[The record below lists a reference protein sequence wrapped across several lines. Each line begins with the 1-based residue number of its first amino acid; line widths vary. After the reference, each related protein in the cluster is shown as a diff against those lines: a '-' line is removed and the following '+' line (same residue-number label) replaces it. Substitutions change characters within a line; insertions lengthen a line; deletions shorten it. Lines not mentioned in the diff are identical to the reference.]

1 MEADFLAR
9 FSKVLTPA
17 DHKCRLDR
25 LLIADPRSRSIRHS
39 RVNAANRLLPQLDE
53 AERLKAHARIKVFA
67 SRGGRGGRAGRG
79 GRGRGR
85 GRGGPAAS
93 VDERGDLPSV
103 PRLPPE
109 PPIERLRPL
118 RVSASAD
125 WVRAGGVP
133 RRLQWAD
140 VPREQR
146 PQAQPTG

>member
-1 MEADFLAR
+1 MQSAAAEL
-9 FSKVLTPA
+9 PA
-17 DHKCRLDR
+17 QLVERSR
-25 LLIADPRSRSIRHS
+25 LLSQSPAWLSM
-39 RVNAANRLLPQLDE
+39 
-53 AERLKAHARIKVFA
+53 KV
-67 SRGGRGGRAGRG
+67 SGGRGRGRGRGGRG

-103 PRLPPE
+103 PRVPPE

-146 PQAQPTG
+146 PRRR